1 MFRIFDFVNLKVRR
15 RKKKFCKVSLCIS
28 IALPLCFSVGR
39 GFSWW
44 QCRSSVISQTS
55 HGWKVCHLL
64 SLNVFF
70 FGKSVILIL
79 ELKWN
84 EAMQSVKYSHLIV
97 WKPFKTKLYRR
108 SRYLERYSPKCNPE
122 EAFYDV
128 YTCGI
133 AFLCVCL
140 IFPLLNH
147 LKSNLKNN
155 KCSLID
161 VSN

>member
-28 IALPLCFSVGR
+28 IAFPLCFSVGR

-44 QCRSSVISQTS
+44 KCRSSVIFQTS
-55 HGWKVCHLL
+55 HGWKICHLL
-64 SLNVFF
+64 SFNVFF

-79 ELKWN
+79 ELKWS

-97 WKPFKTKLYRR
+97 SNPFKTKLYRR
-108 SRYLERYSPKCNPE
+108 SQYLEWYSPKCNPE

-140 IFPLLNH
+140 IFPMLNH
-147 LKSNLKNN
+147 LK
-155 KCSLID
+155 
-161 VSN
+161 